1 MKIKYYA
8 YMAIFTTALI
18 AALYPHVSPIHTG
31 YTMKIILA
39 VLFLLSLGMLG
50 CSNFRNQKD
59 ASTDIQKSPALSA
72 PARPIA
78 QVVGVIWLNPLHRRD
93 YPTEWQLLWTQGLV
107 KPNTIDDVVKK
118 NPAKYSSVQAI
129 ASIAVGRQGTRSLEN
144 YHDQY
149 ILELTKLLHDDYFAN
164 SRYFY
169 NVHDPKIRTHWRELA
184 GIRIE
189 YALPNEKL
197 DLQKARADIL
207 DNLVSIFSIGNVHSP
222 SLWTDP
228 SPPDVRITAGG
239 ANAGFTSLDSAID
252 YLQQNPGKTA
262 WAMGWDAP
270 SRPLDEQINENL
282 VVLIL
287 AGPIYKTGRNSLAWI
302 ARPESRNVSDVN
314 AGGDAPRTVQAWTAA
329 LQGATKNADIQ
340 PTDIGYVIH
349 DANNAH
355 QNSSAR
361 LGPLAQTL
369 TTEVP
374 GLDFLKQSFNTPALL
389 GEMGAGSALTNVALA
404 IGYANHFGKHVMVA
418 GTTELDRPTAVIV
431 SPPAVVRPIDPAKTW
446 FRARSMSHAYLPWWG
461 LRDDATGQ
469 MQGYSK

>member
-1 MKIKYYA
+1 
-8 YMAIFTTALI
+8 
-18 AALYPHVSPIHTG
+18 
-31 YTMKIILA
+31 MKIIL
-39 VLFLLSLGMLG
+39 VYLLLLALGILG
-50 CSNFRNQKD
+50 CSNFRNQKEIPTELGKSS
-59 ASTDIQKSPALSA
+59 ASSTPE
-72 PARPIA
+72 RPVA

-93 YPTEWQLLWTQGLV
+93 YPTEWQLLWTQGLT
-107 KPNTIDDVVKK
+107 KPNIFDEVLKK
-118 NPAKYSSVQAI
+118 NPKKYSSVQAI
-129 ASIAVGRQGTRSLEN
+129 ASIAIGRQGTRTLEN

-149 ILELTKLLHDDYFAN
+149 ILELTKLLHDNYF
-164 SRYFY
+164 SDSKYFY
-169 NVHDPKIRTHWRELA
+169 NVHNPKIRTHWRELA

-189 YALPNEKL
+189 YALPDEKL
-197 DLQKARADIL
+197 DLRKAKGDIL
-207 DNLVSIFSIGNVHSP
+207 ENLVGIFSIGNVHMP

-228 SPPDVRITAGG
+228 TPPDIRITAGG
-239 ANAGFTSLDSAID
+239 ANAGFTSLDSAIE

-282 VVLIL
+282 AVLIL
-287 AGPIYKTGRNSLAWI
+287 AGPTYKTGRSALAWI
-302 ARPESRNVSDVN
+302 ARPDARNVSDFH
-314 AGGDAPRTVQAWTAA
+314 AGGDAPRTVQAWGAA
-329 LQGATKNADIQ
+329 LQGATKNAEIR

-374 GLDFLKQSFNTPALL
+374 DLDFLKQSFNTSALL

-418 GTTELDRPTAVIV
+418 GTTELDRPSAVVV
-431 SPPAVVRPIDPAKTW
+431 SPPAVVRPIDPNKTW

-461 LRDDATGQ
+461 LRDDANEQ

>member
-1 MKIKYYA
+1 M
-8 YMAIFTTALI
+8 
-18 AALYPHVSPIHTG
+18 
-31 YTMKIILA
+31 
-39 VLFLLSLGMLG
+39 
-50 CSNFRNQKD
+50 
-59 ASTDIQKSPALSA
+59 
-72 PARPIA
+72 
-78 QVVGVIWLNPLHRRD
+78 
-93 YPTEWQLLWTQGLV
+93 
-107 KPNTIDDVVKK
+107 VKK

-129 ASIAVGRQGTRSLEN
+129 ASIAVGRQGSRSLEN

-149 ILELTKLLHDDYFAN
+149 ILELTKLLHDDYFSN
-164 SRYFY
+164 PKYFY

-189 YALPNEKL
+189 YALPGEKL
-197 DLQKARADIL
+197 NLQVAKAQIL
-207 DNLVSIFSIGNVHSP
+207 ENLVSVFSIGNVHIP

-228 SPPDVRITAGG
+228 SPPDIRITAGG
-239 ANAGFTSLDSAID
+239 ANAGFTSLDSAIE
-252 YLQQNPGKTA
+252 YLQQNPDKTA

-287 AGPIYKTGRNSLAWI
+287 AGPTYKTGRSALAWI
-302 ARPESRNVSDVN
+302 ARPDTRNVGDFN
-314 AGGDAPRTVQAWTAA
+314 AGGAAPRSVHAWKSVM
-329 LQGATKNADIQ
+329 QNATSNAGIQ

-374 GLDFLKQSFNTPALL
+374 ALDFLKQSFNTPAVL

-418 GTTELDRPTAVIV
+418 GTTELDRPTAVLV
-431 SPPAVVRPIDPAKTW
+431 SPPAVVRPIDPDKTW
-446 FRARSMSHAYLPWWG
+446 FRARSMNHAYLPWWG
-461 LRDDATGQ
+461 LRDDATEP

>member
-1 MKIKYYA
+1 
-8 YMAIFTTALI
+8 
-18 AALYPHVSPIHTG
+18 
-31 YTMKIILA
+31 MKIIVAALILL
-39 VLFLLSLGMLG
+39 VLGILG

-59 ASTDIQKSPALSA
+59 AVIRANQSTTPPA

-78 QVVGVIWLNPLHRRD
+78 QVVGVIWFNPLHRRD
-93 YPTEWQLLWTQGLV
+93 YPTEWQLLWTQGLA
-107 KPNTIDDVVKK
+107 KPNILDDMVKK

-129 ASIAVGRQGTRSLEN
+129 ASIAVGRQGSRSLEN

-149 ILELTKLLHDDYFAN
+149 ILELTKLLHDDYFSN
-164 SRYFY
+164 PKYFY

-189 YALPNEKL
+189 YALPGEKL
-197 DLQKARADIL
+197 NLQVAKEQISE
-207 DNLVSIFSIGNVHSP
+207 NLVSVFSIGNVHIP

-228 SPPDVRITAGG
+228 SPPDIRITAGG
-239 ANAGFTSLDSAID
+239 ANAGFTSLDSAIE
-252 YLQQNPGKTA
+252 YLQQNPDKTA

-287 AGPIYKTGRNSLAWI
+287 AGPTYKTGRSPLAWI
-302 ARPESRNVSDVN
+302 ARPDARNVRDFN
-314 AGGDAPRTVQAWTAA
+314 AGGDAPRTVQAWKAA
-329 LQGATKNADIQ
+329 LQGATNNAEIR
-340 PTDIGYVIH
+340 PADIGYVIH

-374 GLDFLKQSFNTPALL
+374 ALDFLKQSFNTPAVL

-418 GTTELDRPTAVIV
+418 GTTELDRPTAVVV
-431 SPPAVVRPIDPAKTW
+431 SPPAVVRPIDPDKTW

-461 LRDDATGQ
+461 LRDDAIEH

>member
-1 MKIKYYA
+1 MTKILIVL
-8 YMAIFTTALI
+8 AIIT
-18 AALYPHVSPIHTG
+18 V
-31 YTMKIILA
+31 
-39 VLFLLSLGMLG
+39 LGMLG
-50 CSNFRNQKD
+50 CSNFKLR
-59 ASTDIQKSPALSA
+59 KSSPSSAEIPAALSL
-72 PARPIA
+72 PGRPLA
-78 QVVGVIWLNPLHRRD
+78 QVVGVIWLNPLNRRD
-93 YPTEWQLLWTQGLV
+93 YPTEWQLLWTQGLA
-107 KPNTIDDVVKK
+107 KPNVNDDVVKR
-118 NPAKYSSVQAI
+118 NPEKYSSVQPI
-129 ASIAVGRQGTRSLEN
+129 ASIAAGSRGETSFKQ
-144 YHDQY
+144 YHELY
-149 ILELTKLLHDDYFAN
+149 ILNLMRMLHDEYFAN
-164 SRYFY
+164 PKYFY
-169 NVHDPKIRTHWRELA
+169 NVHDPKNREHWRELA

-189 YALPNEKL
+189 YALPAERL
-197 DLQKARADIL
+197 DIHDAKKEIL
-207 DNLVSIFSIGNVHSP
+207 DSLVNTFSIGYINSP
-222 SLWTDP
+222 TLWTDP
-228 SPPDVRITAGG
+228 SPPDIRITAGG
-239 ANAGFTSLDSAID
+239 ANAGFRSLDSAID

-287 AGPIYKTGRNSLAWI
+287 AGPTYKTGRSALAWI
-302 ARPESRNVSDVN
+302 ARPEFRNVSDVN
-314 AGGDAPRTVQAWTAA
+314 AGGAEPRTVQAWKAA
-329 LQGATKNADIQ
+329 LQAATKNADIQ

-349 DANNAH
+349 DANNTH

-374 GLDFLKQSFNTPALL
+374 DLDFLKQSFNTPALL

-418 GTTELDRPTAVIV
+418 GTTELDRPTAVVV

-461 LRDDATGQ
+461 LRDDATEQ

>member
-1 MKIKYYA
+1 MKI
-8 YMAIFTTALI
+8 II
-18 AALYPHVSPIHTG
+18 AAL
-31 YTMKIILA
+31 ILL
-39 VLFLLSLGMLG
+39 VLGILG

-59 ASTDIQKSPALSA
+59 AVTKANQSTTPPV

-78 QVVGVIWLNPLHRRD
+78 QVVGVIWFNPLHRRD
-93 YPTEWQLLWTQGLV
+93 YPTEWQLLWTQGLA
-107 KPNTIDDVVKK
+107 KPNILDDMVKK

-129 ASIAVGRQGTRSLEN
+129 ASIAVGRQGSRSLEN

-149 ILELTKLLHDDYFAN
+149 ILELTKLLHDDYFSN
-164 SRYFY
+164 PKYFY

-189 YALPNEKL
+189 YALPGEKL
-197 DLQKARADIL
+197 NLQVAKAQIL
-207 DNLVSIFSIGNVHSP
+207 ENLVSVFSIGNVHIP

-228 SPPDVRITAGG
+228 SPPDIRITAGG
-239 ANAGFTSLDSAID
+239 ANAGFTSLDSAIE
-252 YLQQNPGKTA
+252 YLQQNPDKTA

-287 AGPIYKTGRNSLAWI
+287 AGPTYKTGRSALAWI
-302 ARPESRNVSDVN
+302 ARPDTRNVGDFN
-314 AGGDAPRTVQAWTAA
+314 AGGAAPRSVHAWKSVM
-329 LQGATKNADIQ
+329 QNATSNAGIQ

-374 GLDFLKQSFNTPALL
+374 ALDFLKQSFNTPAVL

-418 GTTELDRPTAVIV
+418 GTTELDRPTAVLV
-431 SPPAVVRPIDPAKTW
+431 SPPAVVRPIDPDKTW
-446 FRARSMSHAYLPWWG
+446 FRARSMNHAYLPWWG
-461 LRDDATGQ
+461 LRDDATEP